1 MVKRLEPTCQSIP
14 DISRKFFEIAGFSW
28 VAMGSAPSLLLFCGS
43 TVCPRRTLFEAR
55 SNRNPVFFMFS
66 TGNQNQTRR
75 WIDILCQRYG
85 YGMIWIVLLF
95 NVEYVLYCYTI
106 ILWNS
111 TLSTILKH
119 SKSRNKSLHAKM
131 NQFSTIC
138 PPNVGFSSFISAAG
152 CQRPWALLGR
162 CWLGRWKRWRW
173 GAGIFGAAGA
183 VGWSLTVGE
192 GTFLSRE
199 ICHVIIN
206 VFEITWTLT
215 PLKHFIM
222 LEVFQNSKNEIKK
235 QELLRGFLAK
245 PLYTLDLHP
254 TQDSSG

>member
-1 MVKRLEPTCQSIP
+1 
-14 DISRKFFEIAGFSW
+14 
-28 VAMGSAPSLLLFCGS
+28 
-43 TVCPRRTLFEAR
+43 
-55 SNRNPVFFMFS
+55 MFS

-131 NQFSTIC
+131 NPIFHNLSTKRWMK
-138 PPNVGFSSFISAAG
+138 SSFISAAG

-173 GAGIFGAAGA
+173 GAGKRSCRSCWMKPYSWGRDFFESRDMSCHYKRLWDHMNPHPLETLHHVLKCFKTRETKSRIRSY
-183 VGWSLTVGE
+183 WE
-192 GTFLSRE
+192 DFLQNRC
-199 ICHVIIN
+199 IPWIY
-206 VFEITWTLT
+206 T
-215 PLKHFIM
+215 PPRIP
-222 LEVFQNSKNEIKK
+222 V
-235 QELLRGFLAK
+235 AK
-245 PLYTLDLHP
+245 
-254 TQDSSG
+254 